1 MKNKAQVKILAKA
14 VYQALV
20 DKNKQDTIKIVDN
33 FIAYLKQHHF
43 LPLLSE
49 ILAELKVLEQTDKNI
64 LAVELVSA
72 RALDKHSITEATKYL
87 QQKSTQT
94 LEITETIDEQLLGGM
109 KIKYQDKVLDLSL
122 KKQINNLNK
131 SLVN

>member
-1 MKNKAQVKILAKA
+1 MKNKAKVKILAKA

-20 DKNKQDTIKIVDN
+20 NKNKKETESIVDN
-33 FIAYLKQHHF
+33 FVAYLKQHHF
-43 LPLLSE
+43 LPLLEE
-49 ILAELKVLEQTDKNI
+49 ILAELKVLEQADKNI
-64 LAVELVSA
+64 LAVEIISA
-72 RALDKHSITEATKYL
+72 RALDKHSITEAIKYL
-87 QQKSTQT
+87 QQTSTQT

-109 KIKYQDKVLDLSL
+109 KIKYQDKVLDFSL

>member
-1 MKNKAQVKILAKA
+1 MKNKAQSTILAKA
-14 VYQALV
+14 VYQALA
-20 DKNKQDTIKIVDN
+20 DKNKKETAEIVDN

-49 ILAELKVLEQTDKNI
+49 ILAELKVLEQKSKNI
-64 LAVELVSA
+64 LAVEIISA
-72 RALDKHSITEATKYL
+72 RALDKHSLAEATKYL
-87 QQKSTQT
+87 EHKSTQE
-94 LEITETIDEQLLGGM
+94 LEIVETVDEQLLGGI

>member
-20 DKNKQDTIKIVDN
+20 NKNKKETESIVDN
-33 FIAYLKQHHF
+33 FVAYLKQHHF
-43 LPLLSE
+43 LPLLGE
-49 ILAELKVLEQTDKNI
+49 ILAELKVLEQADKNI
-64 LAVELVSA
+64 LAVEIVSA
-72 RALDKHSITEATKYL
+72 RALDKHSVTAATKYL

>member
-1 MKNKAQVKILAKA
+1 MKNKAQSKILAKA
-14 VYQALV
+14 IYQALV
-20 DKNKQDTIKIVDN
+20 DKNKKETTEIVDN
-33 FIAYLKQHHF
+33 FVAYLKQHHF

-49 ILAELKVLEQTDKNI
+49 ILAELKVLEQKEKDI
-64 LAVELVSA
+64 LAVEIISA
-72 RALDKHSITEATKYL
+72 RTLDKHSLVEATKYL
-87 QQKSTQT
+87 QHKSTQE
-94 LEITETIDEQLLGGM
+94 LEISETIDEQLLAGV

>member
-1 MKNKAQVKILAKA
+1 MKNKAQSKILAKA

-20 DKNKQDTIKIVDN
+20 DKNKKETTEIVDN

-49 ILAELKVLEQTDKNI
+49 ILAELKVLEQFDKNI
-64 LAVELVSA
+64 LAVEIISA
-72 RALDKHSITEATKYL
+72 RALDKHSLAEATKYL
-87 QQKSTQT
+87 EHKSTQE
-94 LEITETIDEQLLGGM
+94 LDITETIDEQLLGGV